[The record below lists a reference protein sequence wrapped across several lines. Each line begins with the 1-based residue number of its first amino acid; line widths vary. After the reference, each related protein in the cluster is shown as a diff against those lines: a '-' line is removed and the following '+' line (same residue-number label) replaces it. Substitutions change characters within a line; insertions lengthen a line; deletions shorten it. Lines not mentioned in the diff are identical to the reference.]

1 MKLLRSLTDQYT
13 QRRVRVRVLSVA
25 TVIGIACTRVA
36 VAVHIYAFEE
46 FRTRVPGTILLW
58 PAWALQAALPC
69 FDMGTPENP
78 MCEGTPIHLFAFL
91 FGLVLTA
98 GFYALL
104 YRTIL
109 WARRYRS

>member
-1 MKLLRSLTDQYT
+1 MERAEALAALVSTARSYWIYRSRTPSVRLPHAGLLES
-13 QRRVRVRVLSVA
+13 S
-25 TVIGIACTRVA
+25 
-36 VAVHIYAFEE
+36 EN
-46 FRTRVPGTILLW
+46 PGTILLW